1 MALATTYNVNTNRE
15 DLSNDLTIL
24 EPEETPVLSMIRK
37 GAGPKAVF
45 QEWVVD
51 DLDNPG
57 FTPVPEGEDVTTFS
71 NAADNRQRLGN
82 YVHIFRRSWQVS
94 DVQQEVDSAGVD
106 NEVANS
112 KAKKLRELK
121 RDIECAI
128 CGDDEMVA
136 TGPGYGMRGL
146 GKWIEDT
153 AQSVNPV
160 PADFRTPAGSL
171 NSTAAASFVEAD
183 VNGVLQSIWE
193 QTNNR
198 KNYTLVAGSS
208 LKNEISSFS
217 RLEGSSGTTK
227 TYMVTENATS
237 KQVTFGVDLYNGD
250 FGVISIISTTFY
262 GRTAAAPTTY
272 GATQKMRGY
281 VLDPS
286 LLSFN
291 YLWSPFGQELE
302 DKGGGRR
309 GFVKAA
315 GTLQVKNPL
324 GFGKFEA
331 TA

>member
-1 MALATTYNVNTNRE
+1 MALATSYNVLTNRE

-24 EPEETPVLSMIRK
+24 EPEETPILSMIRK
-37 GAGPKAVF
+37 GPGPKAVF

-51 DLDNPG
+51 DLDNPS
-57 FTPVPEGEDVTTFS
+57 FTAVAEGDDVTTFS
-71 NAADNRQRLGN
+71 NAADNRQRIGN
-82 YVHIFRRSWQVS
+82 YIQIYRRSWQVS

-121 RDIECAI
+121 RDIECSI
-128 CGDDEMVA
+128 GSDDEMVS
-136 TGPGYGMRGL
+136 TGPSYASRGL
-146 GKWIEDT
+146 GKWILAT
-153 AQSVNPV
+153 AQAVNAV
-160 PADFRTPAGSL
+160 PSDYRTPSGSID
-171 NSTAAASFVEAD
+171 STATSSLTESI

-198 KNYTLVAGSS
+198 KNYTVVCGPTFKRAIGA
-208 LKNEISSFS
+208 FS
-217 RLEGSSGTTK
+217 RAEGSSGTTK
-227 TYMVTENATS
+227 TYQVVENATS
-237 KQVTFGVDLYNGD
+237 KTVTFGVDIYNGD
-250 FGVISIISTTFY
+250 FGQISLIPSSFLA
-262 GRTAAAPTTY
+262 RTAAAASTY
-272 GATQKMRGY
+272 GDTQKCRAY
-281 VLDPS
+281 VLDPA

-324 GFGKFEA
+324 GFGKFAA
-331 TA
+331 TS